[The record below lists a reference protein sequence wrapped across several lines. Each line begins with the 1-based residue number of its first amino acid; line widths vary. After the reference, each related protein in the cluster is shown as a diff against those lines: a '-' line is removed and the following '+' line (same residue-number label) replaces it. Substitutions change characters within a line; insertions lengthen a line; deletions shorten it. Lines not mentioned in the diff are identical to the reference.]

1 VPGRYHRDILAQAS
15 HISVAVIGFS
25 AFERNAL
32 LSAFR
37 LSASREPCAYAA
49 CTDVAQAQLIVADAD
64 LAGILEDVAAAG
76 RTADTVFVG
85 SLPPSG
91 ARAWTMRPL
100 DPQFVLRELDALSLR
115 RPDEASETAGVLARA
130 HVGPPPLTRADGV
143 EVRGRR
149 ADDGD
154 AFVISRPGNLGP
166 R

>member
-1 VPGRYHRDILAQAS
+1 MARTV
-15 HISVAVIGFS
+15 SVSIVGFT

-37 LSASREPCAYAA
+37 LSASREACAYQECAE
-49 CTDVAQAQLIVADAD
+49 VAQAQLIVADAD
-64 LAGILEDVAAAG
+64 HAGILEDVAAAG

-100 DPQFVLRELDALSLR
+100 DPQFVLRELDALALR
-115 RPDEASETAGVLARA
+115 KTEAVQGEEAAVLSRA
-130 HVGPPPLTRADGV
+130 HIGPARLSRADGV

-149 ADDGD
+149 NDDGD
-154 AFVISRPGNLGP
+154 AFVISRPGGLGP

>member
-1 VPGRYHRDILAQAS
+1 MAHPPR
-15 HISVAVIGFS
+15 ISVAVIGFS

-37 LSASREPCAYAA
+37 LSASRETCAYVA

-64 LAGILEDVAAAG
+64 HADILEDVATAG

-100 DPQFVLRELDALSLR
+100 DPQFVLRELDALALR
-115 RPDEASETAGVLARA
+115 RPDEPGDTAGVLARA
-130 HVGPPPLTRADGV
+130 HVGPAPLTRADGV

-154 AFVISRPGNLGP
+154 AFVISRPGSLGP

>member
-1 VPGRYHRDILAQAS
+1 MPRTLTVSI
-15 HISVAVIGFS
+15 IGFT

-37 LSASREPCAYAA
+37 LSASREPSAFEECA
-49 CTDVAQAQLIVADAD
+49 DVAEAQLIVADAD
-64 LAGILEDVAAAG
+64 FVGVLEDVAAAG
-76 RTADTVFVG
+76 RTSDTVFVG

-100 DPQFVLRELDALSLR
+100 DPQFVLRELDALALR
-115 RPDEASETAGVLARA
+115 KDEAARGEEGVLSRA
-130 HVGPPPLTRADGV
+130 HIGPSRLSRADGV

-154 AFVISRPGNLGP
+154 AFVISRPGGLGP

>member
-1 VPGRYHRDILAQAS
+1 MSQPLHL
-15 HISVAVIGFS
+15 SVAVIGFS

-37 LSASREPCAYAA
+37 LSASREQCAYSAV
-49 CTDVAQAQLIVADAD
+49 TDVAQAKLIVADAD
-64 LAGILEDVAAAG
+64 HAGILDDIAAAG

-100 DPQFVLRELDALSLR
+100 DPQFVLRELDALALR
-115 RPDEASETAGVLARA
+115 RRDEPGETAGVLARA
-130 HVGPPPLTRADGV
+130 HVGPAPLTRADGV

-154 AFVISRPGNLGP
+154 AFVISRPGTLGP

>member
-1 VPGRYHRDILAQAS
+1 MPRTL
-15 HISVAVIGFS
+15 SVSIVGFT

-37 LSASREPCAYAA
+37 LSASREPCAYQE
-49 CTDVAQAQLIVADAD
+49 CVDVAQAQLIVADAD
-64 LAGILEDVAAAG
+64 HAGIQEDVTAAG

-100 DPQFVLRELDALSLR
+100 DPQFVLRELDALALR
-115 RPDEASETAGVLARA
+115 KTEAVQGEEAAVLSRA
-130 HVGPPPLTRADGV
+130 HIGPARPSRADGV
-143 EVRGRR
+143 EVKGRR
-149 ADDGD
+149 TDDGD
-154 AFVISRPGNLGP
+154 AFVISRPGGLGP

>member
-1 VPGRYHRDILAQAS
+1 MVVRTFTV
-15 HISVAVIGFS
+15 SVVGFT

-37 LSASREPCAYAA
+37 LSASRESCAYRE
-49 CTDVAQAQLIVADAD
+49 CTDVAEAQLIVADAD
-64 LAGILEDVAAAG
+64 HAGILEDVAAAG

-100 DPQFVLRELDALSLR
+100 DPQFVLRELDALALR
-115 RPDEASETAGVLARA
+115 KAEAPKGEEAVLSRA
-130 HVGPPPLTRADGV
+130 HIGPARLSRADGV

-154 AFVISRPGNLGP
+154 AFVISRPGGLGP